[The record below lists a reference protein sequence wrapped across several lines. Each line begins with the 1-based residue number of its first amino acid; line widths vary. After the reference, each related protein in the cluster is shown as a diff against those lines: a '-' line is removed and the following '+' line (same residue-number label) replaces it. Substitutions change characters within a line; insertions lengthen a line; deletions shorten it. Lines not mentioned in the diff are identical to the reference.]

1 MGQFLQTNG
10 DYNIKTK
17 EGGVVRLDV
26 GPPSSGGQV
35 IVTSDLIVEGD
46 TLTVEAENLN
56 VKDNIIQ
63 LNFGETGAG
72 VSLRYAGLQIDRGS
86 LNPGSFFWDEND
98 DSFNLATGS
107 PETTFNYNSTLRLKK
122 ITTDSSNPD
131 LELIGY
137 GNGVITVTGTAD
149 YENQI
154 TDDDDIP
161 NKKYVDD
168 SIRDNPTFQIIDDNT
183 RVIVTDKEVTGSLQ
197 YLIDNTGYSSYS
209 ESAVSV
215 LIDNTLNTQFYA
227 NRALVQGFEFNQNEP
242 GSPTITVNNTND
254 SIFLQTNGTGKVIL
268 DGLSHPTAD
277 GTAGQFLKTDGSANL
292 PTSIQIDPSVT
303 DIYQFTG
310 KNGSVS
316 QNQGDRIIDLFWSII
331 SGNESGNFNI
341 TANGILQA
349 IGDNITGI
357 FNLTIQLKDG
367 GGASD
372 THSLN
377 VTSDIIPN
385 LTFINDGF
393 WCTPTASITLS
404 TGNGSSSGFYWTSS
418 VDNAQVNEPY
428 TRAIN
433 SSLQLPA
440 ILSGYDTRSQTAQQ
454 SGCSMFTFSNTNNL
468 IKNLN
473 KTYT

>member
-161 NKKYVDD
+161 NKKYVDVQIAAQVAAAD
-168 SIRDNPTFQIIDDNT
+168 FQKIRD
-183 RVIVTDKEVTGSLQ
+183 
-197 YLIDNTGYSSYS
+197 
-209 ESAVSV
+209 
-215 LIDNTLNTQFYA
+215 
-227 NRALVQGFEFNQNEP
+227 
-242 GSPTITVNNTND
+242 
-254 SIFLQTNGTGKVIL
+254 
-268 DGLSHPTAD
+268 
-277 GTAGQFLKTDGSANL
+277 
-292 PTSIQIDPSVT
+292 
-303 DIYQFTG
+303 
-310 KNGSVS
+310 
-316 QNQGDRIIDLFWSII
+316 
-331 SGNESGNFNI
+331 
-341 TANGILQA
+341 
-349 IGDNITGI
+349 
-357 FNLTIQLKDG
+357 
-367 GGASD
+367 
-372 THSLN
+372 
-377 VTSDIIPN
+377 
-385 LTFINDGF
+385 
-393 WCTPTASITLS
+393 
-404 TGNGSSSGFYWTSS
+404 GSSSFTQVVVADFETTSNPSVAAITVDGNNHVNFYDNRSELHDLRITGSKIETTVSS
-418 VDNAQVNEPY
+418 ADLVLSAPGTGSVVIDDQLQILTTPSPDDAGVDPAQPTDGLKIYAKSQGVGKTGLY
-428 TRAIN
+428 YVN
-433 SSLQLPA
+433 SSNVRDELISKNRSLL
-440 ILSGYDTRSQTAQQ
+440 LS
-454 SGCSMFTFSNTNNL
+454 MIF
-468 IKNLN
+468 
-473 KTYT
+473 